1 MTSLRHILLA
11 LVTLTAL
18 GTSPSVRASSP
29 DAWAVQ
35 RAEVVAKCKQ
45 ASGLKRIGISNGLWE
60 ARLTRMCPIGVVL
73 DGLELASAPLS
84 CPDSAGPFGSMGA
97 R

>member
-45 ASGLKRIGISNGLWE
+45 ASGLKRIGISNGLWKPVGSPTD
-60 ARLTRMCPIGVVL
+60 AWVADSRRPGRLGTGICTVVL
-73 DGLELASAPLS
+73 S
-84 CPDSAGPFGSMGA
+84 
-97 R
+97 